1 MKIVSSAHLL
11 ESKVVKL
18 ARTSQHLLLT
28 HKEIS
33 PVFIEIPSLKW
44 LSLRQEYV
52 RNSVEMESG
61 VCQLSV
67 MMGTR
72 LVMTGAVMIAE
83 LRRDSSAREDLSLL
97 LTSAKPYK
105 LSLFSQS
112 QSHQVGLSNYN

>member
-1 MKIVSSAHLL
+1 M
-11 ESKVVKL
+11 
-18 ARTSQHLLLT
+18 
-28 HKEIS
+28 
-33 PVFIEIPSLKW
+33 
-44 LSLRQEYV
+44 

-61 VCQLSV
+61 VSQLSV

-83 LRRDSSAREDLSLL
+83 LRRDSSAREDLSPLM
-97 LTSAKPYK
+97 TYAKPYK

>member
-1 MKIVSSAHLL
+1 MRIASIAPHL
-11 ESKVVKL
+11 ESKDAKL
-18 ARTSQHLLLT
+18 VRTSQHLLLT

-33 PVFIEIPSLKW
+33 PVFIVIPSLES
-44 LSLRQEYV
+44 LSLRQECV

-83 LRRDSSAREDLSLL
+83 LSRDSSAREDLSPL
-97 LTSAKPYK
+97 LTSALTCK